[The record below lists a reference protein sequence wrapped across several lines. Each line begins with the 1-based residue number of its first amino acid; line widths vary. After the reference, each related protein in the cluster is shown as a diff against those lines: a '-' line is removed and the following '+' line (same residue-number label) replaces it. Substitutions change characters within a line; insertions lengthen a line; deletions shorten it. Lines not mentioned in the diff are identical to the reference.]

1 MSIIEELKQFAEGEG
16 NAKVVHIS
24 IGSYYF
30 ANSEFIQACVTEI
43 EHAARMNL
51 ALGEPVSPCQKLVLE
66 ILTTS
71 AGIDRD
77 NYEKTQKD

>member
-30 ANSEFIQACVTEI
+30 AKSEFIQACVTEI

-51 ALGEPVSPCQKLVLE
+51 ALGEPISPCQKLVLE

>member
-1 MSIIEELKQFAEGEG
+1 MPIIEELKRFAEGEG

-30 ANSEFIQACVTEI
+30 ANSEFIQACVNEI
-43 EHAARMNL
+43 ELAARMNL
-51 ALGEPVSPCQKLVLE
+51 TFGDPISPCQKLVLE

-71 AGIDRD
+71 AGFNIGDSL
-77 NYEKTQKD
+77 

>member
-1 MSIIEELKQFAEGEG
+1 MTILEELKQFAEGEG

-30 ANSEFIQACVTEI
+30 AKSEFIKACVTEI
-43 EHAARMNL
+43 EHAASMNL
-51 ALGEPVSPCQKLVLE
+51 ALGEPISPCQKLVLE

>member
-30 ANSEFIQACVTEI
+30 AKSEFIQACVTEI

-51 ALGEPVSPCQKLVLE
+51 VLGEPVSPCQKLVLE